1 VSQSHAGRP
10 SLWTRHGR
18 DALIILVLALLPA
31 LFLWR
36 LVAPNPTDRMNV
48 PAGDF
53 TGQYYPLRFYAASEL
68 AAGRLSLW
76 NPYAYA
82 GQPALADIQS
92 GALYPPQVAEAL
104 LLHWLGLGFP
114 IWALELQVLFHL
126 AWAAVGAY
134 LLGQR
139 LARRAGATP
148 RLSRFAGVIVS
159 LVFTYSGY
167 LTGFPVQQLTIL
179 EVSAWA
185 PWVLLAMDLLATAV
199 VEVWRPRSGRW
210 LLAGAVLGLSLL
222 PGHPQTSLYVIYL
235 AVAYYLFRV
244 GVGFSSAPRSGSVP
258 NFGRLCSRWTLVHR
272 QTSFDRHVILRIL
285 YPRRVCVSTET
296 LEGDRQIP
304 VSPRMVGICRSLAS
318 KRRKFLSS
326 QSAAQAKNPVF
337 HPRQLSFA
345 RTRSFAPLRYAQDDR
360 YRNLPDNVLAPRSAG
375 ADRPPATLY
384 LLRAACYLLLA
395 LLFALALTAVQ
406 VLPTLELIAHSP
418 RADLNYAAVS
428 FGLPLQELVSV
439 IYPGYFGGS
448 PQYVGIFPLVLIG
461 LALALGR
468 PRSSVAFWAG
478 AGLLA
483 LLLAL
488 GSNTFVYPLFYLLA
502 PGFDAVR
509 HQERAFLIYA
519 LSAAVLSGYGS
530 LALVTAL
537 DRVRRARLARFERGL
552 RVVFWAALGL
562 TALFF
567 YGWLGGEHRDLF
579 TGVLR
584 HHVFGL
590 MMLAGGL
597 ILLAL
602 RPARR
607 LRRSWGMA
615 LVAGWIAFNLFSVN
629 WQFNLEPPG
638 ATGPFA
644 ATELTQFLKA
654 HTAPAGAGP
663 PQRIASAG
671 LLPGGPGAASVY
683 RLDDVTG
690 NTPLHLATVEAFE
703 AGVPEWRGWQLLN
716 VHYVLSD
723 RDLASPGLSLVFPSD
738 PPAEGQVRVYA
749 MGDPF
754 PRAWVV
760 HRVEVIADQGAALS
774 RLGADD
780 FDLRAAAVV
789 AEPLPGSLS
798 GSTGTAT
805 ANVVAFSPGRI
816 QVEVDTPDPGLLV
829 LSEVAYPGW
838 HASVDDQPTPVIPT
852 DVLLRGVPVS
862 AGHHIVRLWYA
873 PLSAR
878 IGLLISLLALVV
890 GLALGLTGVRPKF

>member
-1 VSQSHAGRP
+1 LSQSNLRHRFA
-10 SLWTRHGR
+10 WTNQWR
-18 DALIILVLALLPA
+18 DALIIVVLALLPA

-36 LVAPNPTDRMNV
+36 LIAPNPADRMNV
-48 PAGDF
+48 TAGDF

-68 AAGRLSLW
+68 AAGRLPLW

-92 GALYPPQVAEAL
+92 GALYPPQIVEAFL
-104 LLHWLGLGFP
+104 LQWLGLGFP
-114 IWALELQVLFHL
+114 VWALELQVLLHL

-134 LLGQR
+134 LLGRR
-139 LARRAGATP
+139 LARRANATP
-148 RLSRFAGVIVS
+148 RQARFAGVVVS

-185 PWVLLAMDLLATAV
+185 PWVLLAMDRLAAAA
-199 VEVWRPRSGRW
+199 SGRWPLKSGPW
-210 LLAGAVLGLSLL
+210 LLAGLMLGLSLL

-235 AVAYYLFRV
+235 ALAYYIFQV
-244 GVGFSSAPRSGSVP
+244 VMGFSAVRPPPAAGSRP
-258 NFGRLCSRWTLVHR
+258 S
-272 QTSFDRHVILRIL
+272 
-285 YPRRVCVSTET
+285 ST
-296 LEGDRQIP
+296 
-304 VSPRMVGICRSLAS
+304 V
-318 KRRKFLSS
+318 
-326 QSAAQAKNPVF
+326 
-337 HPRQLSFA
+337 
-345 RTRSFAPLRYAQDDR
+345 
-360 YRNLPDNVLAPRSAG
+360 
-375 ADRPPATLY
+375 ADRLPAPGY
-384 LLRAACYLLLA
+384 LLPAACYLLLA

-406 VLPTLELIAHSP
+406 VLPTLELIARSP

-428 FGLPLQELVSV
+428 FGLPLQELMAV

-448 PQYVGIFPLVLIG
+448 PQYVGILPLVLIG

-468 PRSSVAFWAG
+468 PRPALAFWTG

-488 GSNTFVYPLFYLLA
+488 GGNTFLYPLFYLLA

-509 HQERAFLIYA
+509 HQERALLIYA

-530 LALVTAL
+530 LVLVTAL
-537 DRVRRARLARFERGL
+537 DSVRRARLARFERAL
-552 RVVFWAALGL
+552 HVVFWAALGL

-590 MMLAGGL
+590 IMLAGGL
-597 ILLAL
+597 VLLAL

-607 LRRSWGMA
+607 LRRTWGMA
-615 LVAGWIAFNLFSVN
+615 LLAGWIAFNLFTVN
-629 WQFNLEPPG
+629 WRFNLEQPA
-638 ATGPFA
+638 ATGPFP
-644 ATELTQFLKA
+644 ATELTQFLQV
-654 HTAPAGAGP
+654 HTAPAGANP
-663 PQRIASAG
+663 PGRIASAG

-683 RLDDVTG
+683 GLYDVTG
-690 NTPLHLATVEAFE
+690 NSPLHMATLEAFE
-703 AGVPEWRGWQLLN
+703 ASVPEWRRWQLLN

-723 RDLASPGLSLVFPSD
+723 RDLAGPGLSLVFPPD

-760 HRVEVIADQGAALS
+760 HHVEVIADQGGALA
-774 RLGADD
+774 RLGADE
-780 FDLRAAAVV
+780 FDLRQAAVV
-789 AEPLPGSLS
+789 PEPLPGFLP
-798 GSTGTAT
+798 GSTGPSTAT
-805 ANVVAFSPGRI
+805 VVAFSPDQI
-816 QVEVDTPDPGLLV
+816 QVEVDTADPGMLV
-829 LSEVAYPGW
+829 LSEVTYPGW
-838 HASVDDQPTPVIPT
+838 HASVDDQPTPLVRA
-852 DVLLRGVPVS
+852 DVLLRGVPIPS
-862 AGHHIVRLWYA
+862 GHHVVRLWYA

-878 IGLLISLLALVV
+878 IGALISVLALLVSLV
-890 GLALGLTGVRPKF
+890 LAFWYALR